1 MRAEGSRT
9 DPLLLSIVI
18 RPSLIKALRNLRVC
32 IPYPAELLFGSCFVS
47 LMSKSIYVE
56 KTISAFYVAACL
68 HARHLGS
75 APQP

>member
-9 DPLLLSIVI
+9 DPLPLSIVI
-18 RPSLIKALRNLRVC
+18 RPSLIKAFRNLRVC
-32 IPYPAELLFGSCFVS
+32 IPYPAELLFASCFVS
-47 LMSKSIYVE
+47 LMSKLIYVE
-56 KTISAFYVAACL
+56 KTIITFFVAACL